1 MSSFSIYIRSVKK
14 NVTEDYIKFVFHEAN
29 VGQVERVDFAAIGKK
44 PGFIENVSAPFKTA
58 FVHFS
63 FFTNI
68 SLEDPDFGNKVRQGN
83 GYKFYLGAVED
94 EYWMLYPAKSYIQK
108 TMMNNS
114 QIVENCRYLENKV
127 EEQEA
132 KLAEQAETIQELQNK
147 IDSVQGV
154 VYQLLGGLFNQ
165 KSQSQ
170 LLQDHLAV
178 LFSEPTRV
186 RSRFEDP
193 DDSEWENWPTTRQ
206 GDANEEKIKCLN
218 KKFNDLIVTVNNH
231 AEKGTAME
239 LRVFSLEEQIDEM
252 ANFEPV
258 FTPYEEELQDTELLS
273 RKFESKLQQFIPRD
287 EDLFEVDSV
296 STHSSMP
303 GLVEVNSDS
312 DNDSMPGLVEAS
324 SDSDNDSMPDLESI
338 SSAGSERFRN
348 TFELCGNE

>member
-14 NVTEDYIKFVFHEAN
+14 NVTEDYIKFVFLEAN
-29 VGQVERVDFAAIGKK
+29 IGQVERVDFAAIGKK
-44 PGFIENVSAPFKTA
+44 PGFIENVSAPFKSA

-68 SLEDPDFGNKVRQGN
+68 SLEDPDFGNKIREGN
-83 GYKFYLGAVED
+83 GYKFYLGEVED
-94 EYWMLYPAKSYIQK
+94 EYWMLYPAKRYIQK

-114 QIVENCRYLENKV
+114 QIVENCRYLENKI

-132 KLAEQAETIQELQNK
+132 QLAEQAETIQELQKK
-147 IDSVQGV
+147 IDGIQGT

-165 KSQSQ
+165 KSQNQ
-170 LLQDHLAV
+170 VLQDHLSD
-178 LFSEPTRV
+178 LYSEPPRV
-186 RSRFEDP
+186 ISRFEDP
-193 DDSEWENWPTTRQ
+193 EEDDSEWENWPTTRQ

-218 KKFNDLIVTVNNH
+218 KKFNDLIVTVNDH

-239 LRVFSLEEQIDEM
+239 LRVFSLEEQIDEITD
-252 ANFEPV
+252 FEPT

-273 RKFESKLQQFIPRD
+273 RKFESKLQQFIPR
-287 EDLFEVDSV
+287 EEELFETDSV

-303 GLVEVNSDS
+303 GLVEASDS
-312 DNDSMPGLVEAS
+312 E
-324 SDSDNDSMPDLESI
+324 SDSESMPDLESVSSI
-338 SSAGSERFRN
+338 STSSERLRN